1 MIIKW
6 FGLNCIQIKS
16 KNRIII
22 IDPFS
27 KKTGLKMPALK
38 SDITLVTKESDQ
50 VDTTKIKKRKDGK
63 ILEITAPGEYETKS
77 IIVKGIDVGK
87 GITIYAI
94 YLENIAIAHLGNLTK
109 KELSTEQLE
118 QLNNVDV
125 LIIPIGG
132 KDSINDEQAIDLA
145 QQIEPRI
152 IIPIYYHTP
161 GLKENLKNAKTFIK
175 NEGAEKVEPQSEI
188 KISKASLPQEETD
201 IIILK
206 P

>member
-16 KNRIII
+16 KNRIVI

-27 KKTGLKMPALK
+27 KETGLKLPDLK

-50 VDTTKIKKRKDGK
+50 VDPDKVKKRKEGE
-63 ILEITAPGEYETKS
+63 ILKITAPGEYETKN

-87 GITIYAI
+87 GVTIYAI
-94 YLENIAIAHLGNLTK
+94 YLENIAIAHLGNLSK
-109 KELSTEQLE
+109 KELTTDQLE
-118 QLNNVDV
+118 QLNNVDI
-125 LIIPIGG
+125 LMIPVGN
-132 KDSINDEQAIDLA
+132 KDNLNGEQAVDLA

-152 IIPIYYHTP
+152 VIPIYYQTP
-161 GLKENLKNAKTFIK
+161 GLKVDIKDAKTFIK
-175 NEGAEKVEPQSEI
+175 NEGAEKTEPQSEI
-188 KISKASLPQEETD
+188 KISKASLPQEKTE